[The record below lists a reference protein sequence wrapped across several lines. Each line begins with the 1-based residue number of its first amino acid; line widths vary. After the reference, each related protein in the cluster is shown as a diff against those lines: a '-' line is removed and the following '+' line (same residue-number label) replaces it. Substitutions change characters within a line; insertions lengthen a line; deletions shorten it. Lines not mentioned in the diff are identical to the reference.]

1 MAVSHFY
8 GGEIKY
14 MKTFCKAVT
23 RGRYV
28 IIAICLL
35 LMIPAA
41 IGYKNTKINYDI
53 VSYLPSDVETMKGQD
68 ILSKEFKQGAF
79 AVVITDNM
87 STKQILNLEDR
98 IKDVKTVNKVGS
110 VYDIL
115 GYSFPVQMLPSDIAG
130 KVQKGDKNLILVTFT
145 NSTSDDATLKAVEK
159 IRGLKKSIQVAG
171 MSATTLDTA
180 QIANSEVIMYVI
192 IAVALCLIVLM
203 LTLDSFFVPFLLLGN
218 IGVAIV
224 YNLGSNLFLGQIS
237 YITKAIAAVLQLGVT
252 MDFSI
257 FLYHKFEYWKTQRD
271 NKLEAM
277 DEAIAETM
285 ISVIGSSTTTIAGF
299 LALCT
304 MKLTLGVDIGVVM
317 AKGVAFGVLTVVTL
331 FPALVLVFD
340 PIITKT
346 AHKSVVPDLS
356 FIKRFV
362 LKHYKIVLTVF
373 VIGLPLSYY
382 AQSRTQSYYNLTA
395 GLPSYLP
402 GVKANDVLKKDFKIV
417 SPYFILVDSKMD
429 ATDVK
434 KMVDQIDD
442 LKGIDM
448 TASIAKL
455 SSQGIT
461 EDMMPDDIKD
471 MVDNGKYQIILL
483 SSKYDTATDQLN
495 SQIAHVSK
503 IAKSYDKHAIVAG
516 EGPLMR
522 DMVTI
527 ADTDFTNVNSTS
539 IGVVFVI
546 MLFVLK
552 SISLPVLL
560 VLAIEFA
567 IFINMGIPFMMGTKI
582 PFVASIVIGTIQLG
596 ATIDYAILMS
606 TKYLEIRQG
615 GGDKVQAVSTAM
627 DASLQSIFV
636 SALCFFAATVG
647 VGIYSSMDMIST
659 ICSMI
664 SRGALIS
671 MIDVAFIAPSLLL
684 VFDKVITHT
693 SLGFK
698 KKGA

>member
-1 MAVSHFY
+1 
-8 GGEIKY
+8 
-14 MKTFCKAVT
+14 
-23 RGRYV
+23 
-28 IIAICLL
+28 
-35 LMIPAA
+35 
-41 IGYKNTKINYDI
+41 
-53 VSYLPSDVETMKGQD
+53 
-68 ILSKEFKQGAF
+68 
-79 AVVITDNM
+79 
-87 STKQILNLEDR
+87 
-98 IKDVKTVNKVGS
+98 
-110 VYDIL
+110 
-115 GYSFPVQMLPSDIAG
+115 
-130 KVQKGDKNLILVTFT
+130 
-145 NSTSDDATLKAVEK
+145 
-159 IRGLKKSIQVAG
+159 
-171 MSATTLDTA
+171 
-180 QIANSEVIMYVI
+180 
-192 IAVALCLIVLM
+192 M

-218 IGVAIV
+218 IGVAVV

>member
-1 MAVSHFY
+1 
-8 GGEIKY
+8 

-115 GYSFPVQMLPSDIAG
+115 GYSFPVQMLPSDIAS

-417 SPYFILVDSKMD
+417 SPYFILVDSKID

-684 VFDKVITHT
+684 VFDTVIAHT

>member
-1 MAVSHFY
+1 
-8 GGEIKY
+8 

-115 GYSFPVQMLPSDIAG
+115 GYSFPVQMLPSDIAS

-218 IGVAIV
+218 IGVAVV

-684 VFDKVITHT
+684 VFDTVIAHT

>member
-1 MAVSHFY
+1 MTVSHFY
-8 GGEIKY
+8 GGEIEY

-115 GYSFPVQMLPSDIAG
+115 GYSFPVQMLPSDIAS

-257 FLYHKFEYWKTQRD
+257 FLYNKFE
-271 NKLEAM
+271 
-277 DEAIAETM
+277 
-285 ISVIGSSTTTIAGF
+285 
-299 LALCT
+299 
-304 MKLTLGVDIGVVM
+304 
-317 AKGVAFGVLTVVTL
+317 
-331 FPALVLVFD
+331 
-340 PIITKT
+340 
-346 AHKSVVPDLS
+346 
-356 FIKRFV
+356 
-362 LKHYKIVLTVF
+362 
-373 VIGLPLSYY
+373 
-382 AQSRTQSYYNLTA
+382 
-395 GLPSYLP
+395 
-402 GVKANDVLKKDFKIV
+402 
-417 SPYFILVDSKMD
+417 
-429 ATDVK
+429 
-434 KMVDQIDD
+434 
-442 LKGIDM
+442 
-448 TASIAKL
+448 
-455 SSQGIT
+455 
-461 EDMMPDDIKD
+461 
-471 MVDNGKYQIILL
+471 
-483 SSKYDTATDQLN
+483 
-495 SQIAHVSK
+495 
-503 IAKSYDKHAIVAG
+503 
-516 EGPLMR
+516 
-522 DMVTI
+522 
-527 ADTDFTNVNSTS
+527 
-539 IGVVFVI
+539 
-546 MLFVLK
+546 
-552 SISLPVLL
+552 
-560 VLAIEFA
+560 
-567 IFINMGIPFMMGTKI
+567 
-582 PFVASIVIGTIQLG
+582 
-596 ATIDYAILMS
+596 
-606 TKYLEIRQG
+606 
-615 GGDKVQAVSTAM
+615 
-627 DASLQSIFV
+627 
-636 SALCFFAATVG
+636 
-647 VGIYSSMDMIST
+647 
-659 ICSMI
+659 
-664 SRGALIS
+664 
-671 MIDVAFIAPSLLL
+671 
-684 VFDKVITHT
+684 
-693 SLGFK
+693 
-698 KKGA
+698 

>member
-115 GYSFPVQMLPSDIAG
+115 GYSFPVQMLPSDIAS

-218 IGVAIV
+218 IGVAVV

-503 IAKSYDKHAIVAG
+503 IAKSYDKHAIIAG

-671 MIDVAFIAPSLLL
+671 MVDVAFIAPSLLL
-684 VFDKVITHT
+684 VFDKVIIHT

>member
-1 MAVSHFY
+1 M
-8 GGEIKY
+8 
-14 MKTFCKAVT
+14 
-23 RGRYV
+23 
-28 IIAICLL
+28 
-35 LMIPAA
+35 
-41 IGYKNTKINYDI
+41 
-53 VSYLPSDVETMKGQD
+53 Q
-68 ILSKEFKQGAF
+68 
-79 AVVITDNM
+79 
-87 STKQILNLEDR
+87 NLFSLE
-98 IKDVKTVNKVGS
+98 
-110 VYDIL
+110 
-115 GYSFPVQMLPSDIAG
+115 G
-130 KVQKGDKNLILVTFT
+130 KVALVTG
-145 NSTSDDATLKAVEK
+145 AAY
-159 IRGLKKSIQVAG
+159 G
-171 MSATTLDTA
+171 
-180 QIANSEVIMYVI
+180 
-192 IAVALCLIVLM
+192 
-203 LTLDSFFVPFLLLGN
+203 
-218 IGVAIV
+218 IG
-224 YNLGSNLFLGQIS
+224 F
-237 YITKAIAAVLQLGVT
+237 
-252 MDFSI
+252 
-257 FLYHKFEYWKTQRD
+257 
-271 NKLEAM
+271 
-277 DEAIAETM
+277 AIAEALAKA
-285 ISVIGSSTTTIAGF
+285 GAEIAFNCRGQEHMDKA
-299 LALCT
+299 LA
-304 MKLTLGVDIGVVM
+304 DYE
-317 AKGVAFGVLTVVTL
+317 AKGIKAHGYLCDVTNE
-331 FPALVLVFD
+331 D
-340 PIITKT
+340 
-346 AHKSVVPDLS
+346 
-356 FIKRFV
+356 
-362 LKHYKIVLTVF
+362 
-373 VIGLPLSYY
+373 
-382 AQSRTQSYYNLTA
+382 
-395 GLPSYLP
+395 
-402 GVKANDVLKKDFKIV
+402 
-417 SPYFILVDSKMD
+417 
-429 ATDVK
+429 DVK

-684 VFDKVITHT
+684 VFDTVIAHT

>member
-1 MAVSHFY
+1 MTVSHFY
-8 GGEIKY
+8 GGEIEY

-115 GYSFPVQMLPSDIAG
+115 GYSFPVQMLPSDIAS

-218 IGVAIV
+218 IGVAVV

-684 VFDKVITHT
+684 VFDTVIAHT

>member
-1 MAVSHFY
+1 MTVSHFY
-8 GGEIKY
+8 GGEIEY

-115 GYSFPVQMLPSDIAG
+115 GYSFPVQMLPSDIAS

-159 IRGLKKSIQVAG
+159 IRSLKKSIQVAG

-218 IGVAIV
+218 IGVAVV

-395 GLPSYLP
+395 GLPAYLP

-417 SPYFILVDSKMD
+417 SPYFILVNSKME

-461 EDMMPDDIKD
+461 EDMMPDNIKD

-684 VFDKVITHT
+684 VFDKVIAHT